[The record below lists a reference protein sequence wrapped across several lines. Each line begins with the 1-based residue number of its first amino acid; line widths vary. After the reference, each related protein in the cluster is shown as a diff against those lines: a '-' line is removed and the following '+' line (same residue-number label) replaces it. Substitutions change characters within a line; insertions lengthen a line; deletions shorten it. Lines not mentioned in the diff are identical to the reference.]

1 MPTASHYDSA
11 QLLTHLRTSALDPGS
26 LPKLELD
33 ELMRESYKCLTRHN
47 EDATAPDLF
56 HWYCDQAAPV
66 VKESAIFLIRLHAYN
81 GPHVPIWKS
90 MCLQVISS
98 CCDCSYAYQCAKPL
112 CRTSYL
118 SDYAPATLDKFF
130 EAIDKWELHDVTEI
144 CIQRIHSKD
153 STELKTPIPFP
164 IAYRI
169 LCSPYLLQDAPLMDF
184 LTTRSISN
192 ASGLQPTQ
200 PPCAFPLLALDSR
213 PHIREWFETSRSHFP
228 YFTKFDGPV
237 SIIFGEVLV
246 TLSGNA
252 GPTGEPKPTSLL
264 ETSTR
269 GASLWDLLPNAFQL
283 FCLPAILELFNSRR
297 KQFPRLLLSHLS
309 DRTNFQ
315 GVLRCFLQ
323 VIAILR
329 ESLWFEDAPELPGV
343 VLDSIKDNQ
352 AMPHALQDGRN
363 AEHNWALDWILPYL
377 QSLWSSKAFSSS
389 FAKIFIYLGEELQH
403 AIYSDRVHVYAF
415 ETLFQVLLTLH
426 GRATEESN
434 AVQQLTMLRLCE
446 THSAVITAVAL
457 GSQYQSPAWNNP
469 RQTAQTVLKRLLMR
483 DAEAALQCLSE
494 LCRARR
500 DLSRIFIS
508 RSAAPSVSSV
518 EACSPLP
525 QGVMIHTQ
533 LWESVYGRL
542 HPNHADGIAL
552 VLPAVTRVAHV
563 DRLRIGPDEAFS
575 SSFLKTDQAL
585 RSRFVRCTH
594 NVWGALGTIRDSFG
608 PSLESFAELAG
619 VDSLVK
625 FLSKEG
631 VTEDAIQLM
640 LCPIDSL
647 NGAAKALGL
656 NAYDAVERSACYKA
670 FLENHPTAS
679 FKGLISYLTTFN
691 HYASAMP
698 EACGTSKYVVR
709 SMTDI
714 LSCLGDAASGL
725 LLDDDYGDSENLPLF
740 AYVPKLWRRMT
751 DGLSIIF
758 RLVKSWS
765 IFYPYEEM
773 VVWMRDALIF
783 GRDMIA
789 VVEVLQTATNR
800 AGARLASSSDA
811 ETPNLIADLCVILLE
826 LIEWLKLTDEE
837 TLHQSHQLLKSL
849 FAFFALSKTNPPRSA
864 VTLLERYAMRAKGTK
879 TQLDDSKLAELMA
892 VMEPFLDQDVT
903 IIQPPKLRSTP
914 KTPAS
919 TSNDDDDI
927 EYLGTSSGPAERKE
941 SQRVVPESLRTESTS
956 RDDSRSRLRMSA
968 VVIPPS
974 TLGAK
979 GVMSNFVT
987 KLAAPKTS
995 KISKGRPSYK
1005 PIEVERPS
1013 EIAIQNYRKAQQA
1026 GKESIPSNGILAGP
1040 SITPSVPSKIESK
1053 LRAPAPEVVS
1063 SSSEATSSEDENGA
1077 DELRTKI
1084 PSPKIAKVERRQIK
1098 VVNQSIRQTVD
1109 QEALRKEEARRT
1121 ELRLK
1126 PDLSAFY
1133 RHVLEWDYDS
1143 AGSEPP
1149 DVQPQFSKI
1158 PDSFPPGNAMEV
1170 YSKVFEPLIL
1180 LETWSQLIKTKEE
1193 IPTTFEAEVTARGR
1207 TDKWLDLEVSISEA
1221 ISPGW
1226 YVTENDIVLLRE
1238 ADGPKSILCKVKKSK
1253 LARESL
1259 SIGLRC
1265 SPFTNALASVDSLLM
1280 IRSRWKLTRLMS
1292 LSTVY
1297 REYAALRGLQYYDL
1311 FEDIVHPKRGVL
1323 PKASPE
1329 RVKECMSRHQVNEPQ
1344 ANAIVGSLQIRGFS
1358 LIQGPPGTGKTST
1371 IVALAY
1377 TFLLNRRRPATAIFV
1392 GRESRS
1398 EDKEPPKKLLICAP
1412 SNAAIDEVA
1421 QRLKQGF
1428 RKSDGSLY
1436 IPKIVRIG
1444 AEEKMNPSI
1453 KDISLNVLVAAK
1465 MGAEPTTTDLTAL
1478 RGSLK
1483 EIGNKIRVKLE
1494 ELESLKDNP
1503 SRTSDLQRE
1512 LHELK
1517 SERTKLGRNLD
1528 AAKDANTNISRAR
1541 DSNIRKFEAQILH
1554 EADVICSTLSS
1565 SGHASLA
1572 PYLFETV
1579 IIDEAAQ
1586 SIELSSL
1593 IPLKYRCT
1601 QCILVGD
1608 PMQLPPTVLSPL
1620 AARHMYNQSLFVRL
1634 NRHKPA
1640 YLLSIQYRM
1649 HPEISVLPRN
1659 LFYEGRLKDGPDMA
1673 AKRLTP
1679 WHSDSLFRPY
1689 QFFDVADGREEM
1701 AKGHS
1706 LLNRT
1711 EVKFAVSL
1719 YERLRNVFSSR
1730 VDLDQR
1736 VGIIAMYDAQKNE
1749 LQRQFSAKFSRSI
1762 LSSIDFGTVDGFQ
1775 GQEKDIIIV
1784 SCVRAGPNVQRI
1796 GHLVDI
1802 RRMNVAMTRA
1812 RCSLF
1817 ILGHA
1822 ATLERSN
1829 DMWAKIVQ
1837 DARER
1842 SCFTNSAQIGG
1853 VTRNLQASWRPQPKV
1868 AKARI
1873 SPKKIATIQTLPLR
1887 RPSDMSQPNAASG
1900 ASPQNV
1906 PASQSESS
1914 TVSSIPSKR
1923 QAPDDAQE
1931 SRNLNP
1937 QSMGQSNG
1945 KRQKPGPSLFI
1956 PKKVNEILS

>member
-1 MPTASHYDSA
+1 
-11 QLLTHLRTSALDPGS
+11 
-26 LPKLELD
+26 LELD
-33 ELMRESYKCLTRHN
+33 ELMRESYN
-47 EDATAPDLF
+47 SDLF

-81 GPHVPIWKS
+81 GPHFVLRLLLCI
-90 MCLQVISS
+90 
-98 CCDCSYAYQCAKPL
+98 QCAKPL

-130 EAIDKWELHDVTEI
+130 EAIDKWELHDVMEI
-144 CIQRIHSKD
+144 CIQRR
-153 STELKTPIPFP
+153 F
-164 IAYRI
+164 
-169 LCSPYLLQDAPLMDF
+169 
-184 LTTRSISN
+184 SN

-283 FCLPAILELFNSRR
+283 FFNSRR

-343 VLDSIKDNQ
+343 
-352 AMPHALQDGRN
+352 
-363 AEHNWALDWILPYL
+363 
-377 QSLWSSKAFSSS
+377 AFSSS

-415 ETLFQVLLTLH
+415 ETLFQVK
-426 GRATEESN
+426 ESN

-552 VLPAVTRVAHV
+552 VLSAVTRVAHV

-640 LCPIDSL
+640 LRS
-647 NGAAKALGL
+647 GL

-968 VVIPPS
+968 VGPRCYVQLRHK
-974 TLGAK
+974 TCCAE
-979 GVMSNFVT
+979 NFQNL
-987 KLAAPKTS
+987 KR
-995 KISKGRPSYK
+995 RPSYK
-1005 PIEVERPS
+1005 PIE
-1013 EIAIQNYRKAQQA
+1013 Y
-1026 GKESIPSNGILAGP
+1026 PSNGILAGP

-1063 SSSEATSSEDENGA
+1063 SSSEATSSEDEN

-1344 ANAIVGSLQIRGFS
+1344 ANAIVG
-1358 LIQGPPGTGKTST
+1358 PPGTGKTST

-1541 DSNIRKFEAQILH
+1541 IAQILH

-1887 RPSDMSQPNAASG
+1887 RPSDMSQPNAASE

-1931 SRNLNP
+1931 SRNLTLSAPNP

-1956 PKKVNEILS
+1956 PKKNQRK